1 MDWEYWGTGPAGY
14 GAALLYC
21 HSLLVRETAE
31 KVRDVF
37 ADVLDTPTGYVAQ
50 LSAAA
55 HILGRAYRVDDYA
68 ELQYPV
74 REHAHRLLAEVERS

>member
-1 MDWEYWGTGPAGY
+1 M
-14 GAALLYC
+14 
-21 HSLLVRETAE
+21 
-31 KVRDVF
+31 F